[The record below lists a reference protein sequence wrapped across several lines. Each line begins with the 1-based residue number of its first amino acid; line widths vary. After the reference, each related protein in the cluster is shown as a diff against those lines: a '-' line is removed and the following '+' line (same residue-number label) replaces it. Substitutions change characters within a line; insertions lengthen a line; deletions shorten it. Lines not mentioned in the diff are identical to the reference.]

1 MLLMASPAGSVMFGG
16 LDEPISVPLRLAA
29 GDADAMHHAVT
40 EEPVIGS
47 SGDRIRSGAHIG
59 ASEFGRNRAL
69 DAKVEVG
76 SFVEH
81 RCPVVAQV
89 PRGTRAH
96 SLVDAHSANV
106 TAPCRCNLLHVRKFR
121 STCVTSMMLGTVSP
135 VPSKP
140 TCSNDGPKRR
150 KPGRPRA
157 GTLVADRSEVIA
169 AAVELIRSNG
179 PDVTMDEVAD
189 AAGVSKP
196 IVYRNLGDK
205 LALVIALS
213 EIFVERLND
222 VVERAVVATPHGR
235 ASFASGVRAA
245 LELID
250 EDRNLFLFVTA
261 GGPGTG
267 TVQRLV
273 ERSSAR
279 MIEQFSAMRIAHG
292 VDPAPA
298 RTWAYATVGAIQIVA
313 MMWLRNGDRTS
324 DEVTEDLTELM
335 WPGITG
341 ARLRNEAPGRPSTA

>member
-1 MLLMASPAGSVMFGG
+1 
-16 LDEPISVPLRLAA
+16 
-29 GDADAMHHAVT
+29 
-40 EEPVIGS
+40 
-47 SGDRIRSGAHIG
+47 
-59 ASEFGRNRAL
+59 
-69 DAKVEVG
+69 
-76 SFVEH
+76 
-81 RCPVVAQV
+81 
-89 PRGTRAH
+89 
-96 SLVDAHSANV
+96 
-106 TAPCRCNLLHVRKFR
+106 
-121 STCVTSMMLGTVSP
+121 MMLGTVSP

-213 EIFVERLND
+213 EIFVERLNE

-341 ARLRNEAPGRPSTA
+341 ARLRNEAPGRPRTA